1 MKFSRHQA
9 IRELLIT
16 ADDGM
21 TIKEIA
27 QKLGSTPD
35 AIRKSIKAVWGI
47 YVDRWVK
54 VTRGAYASVYMCVDV
69 PEDAPRPDQIRV
81 PSVLW
86 VKSQERSRHEIHC

>member
-16 ADDGM
+16 SDDGM

-35 AIRKSIKAVWGI
+35 AIRKSMRTVWGI
-47 YVDRWVK
+47 YIDRWVK
-54 VTRGAYASVYMCVDV
+54 ASRGAYAAVYMCVDI
-69 PEDAPRPDQIRV
+69 PEDAPHPTGSRLT
-81 PSVLW
+81 SVLW